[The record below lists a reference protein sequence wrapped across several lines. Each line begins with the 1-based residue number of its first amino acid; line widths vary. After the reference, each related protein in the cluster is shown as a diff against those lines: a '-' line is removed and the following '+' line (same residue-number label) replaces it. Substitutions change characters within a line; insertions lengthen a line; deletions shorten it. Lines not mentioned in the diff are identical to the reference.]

1 MHEGGAFRVGRGAV
15 IIETMAARVIIEPSY
30 HALLQANGMLDFDA
44 VMQRRA
50 DGPRASTHRF
60 RETSPVRLGEQLF
73 FLKRTFRV
81 PGKHIWRDLARR
93 LVPRCQPWREWE
105 AIGLLA
111 GASLPVMKRAA
122 VGERR
127 VGGLPTAGFLL
138 VEAAGGVNTAAD
150 WLRPGGSGR
159 AALSA
164 RARHQL
170 LRELGRLQGRMRQN
184 GFVWPDAHPRHV
196 FAEPDESAAGGWR
209 FCLIDVERVEQRS
222 GSETIE
228 LTPLAKLLRRC
239 LPFEP
244 TRFEQLAFLSGAR
257 AATRSPFVA
266 VGADDAAMLLPHS
279 RGVAIHAPPEDRE
292 GTSHPVELAK
302 GLWITPRDAPLLK
315 SAGLDTVEGLFRFAD
330 GRLLDKRGLE
340 RHRQRIRLELG
351 NGSGRAVYY
360 LKRVMRP
367 PLREQ
372 VARVVQG
379 AAWDSSAWREWHFIR
394 RLTEIGIPTMRCA
407 ALAAEMSG
415 GWERRS
421 ALVTAAVPGESLE
434 RWLPREWA
442 GLSRPRRLAL
452 VGQVAAVARILHL
465 ARLFHRDLYL
475 SHLFVDWPSP
485 ERPVV
490 HVIDL
495 ARMLERPRRAWRWQ
509 IKDLAALHYSAPAG
523 LVSRT
528 DRVRFLRLYAPWV
541 EQAARGR
548 SRHGIYLTYA
558 RAIAA
563 RAERMA
569 RHDAKRAGAVR
580 PAARTV

>member
-1 MHEGGAFRVGRGAV
+1 
-15 IIETMAARVIIEPSY
+15 MAARVIIEPSY

-60 RETSPVRLGEQLF
+60 RETSPVRLGDTLF

-81 PGKHIWRDLARR
+81 PAKHIWRDLARR
-93 LVPRCQPWREWE
+93 QVPRCQPWREWE
-105 AIGLLA
+105 AIGMLA
-111 GASLPVMKRAA
+111 SAGLPVMKRAA

-138 VEAAGGVNTAAD
+138 VEAATGVNTAAD
-150 WLRPGGSGR
+150 WLRPGSSGR
-159 AALSA
+159 AALSS
-164 RARHQL
+164 RARHHL
-170 LRELGRLQGRMRQN
+170 LRELGRLQGRMRLN

-196 FAEPDESAAGGWR
+196 FAELDESAAGGWR
-209 FCLIDVERVEQRS
+209 FCLIDVERVEQRTGAPS
-222 GSETIE
+222 HDV
-228 LTPLAKLLRRC
+228 TPLPKLLRRC

-244 TRFEQLAFLSGAR
+244 TRFEQLTFVCGVR
-257 AATRSPFVA
+257 AANRSGFVA
-266 VGADDAAMLLPHS
+266 AAPDDTAMLLPHS
-279 RGVAIHAPPEDRE
+279 RGVAIHAPPEDRD
-292 GTSHPVELAK
+292 GSSHPVELKK
-302 GLWITPRDAPLLK
+302 GLWIAPRDAPLLR
-315 SAGLDTVEGLFRFAD
+315 SAGLDSVDGLFRFAD
-330 GRLLDKRGLE
+330 GRSLDKHGLQ

-351 NGSGRAVYY
+351 NGAGREVYY
-360 LKRVMRP
+360 LKRVTRP

-372 VARVVQG
+372 MARVVQG
-379 AAWDSSAWREWHFIR
+379 AAWDSSAWREWHHIR
-394 RLTEIGIPTMRCA
+394 RLTEIGVPTMRCA

-421 ALVTAAVPGESLE
+421 ALITAAVPGESLE
-434 RWLPREWA
+434 RWLPRAWA
-442 GLSRPRRLAL
+442 ALSRLRRRAL
-452 VGQVAAVARILHL
+452 IGQVAAVARILHL

-490 HVIDL
+490 YVIDL
-495 ARMLERPRRAWRWQ
+495 ARMLERPRRSWRWQ

-523 LVSRT
+523 LVGRT

-569 RHDAKRAGAVR
+569 RHDAKRAHAAR
-580 PAARTV
+580 PAARTG